1 MKKIV
6 KILMLVISLFLL
18 LSISG
23 CGGATY
29 VGVGVSYPGAWGYG
43 PYSGPYGGYGG
54 GWVGRPYY

>member
-1 MKKIV
+1 MKKFV
-6 KILMLVISLFLL
+6 KILMLIISLFLL

-23 CGGATY
+23 CGATY

-43 PYSGPYGGYGG
+43 PYGGPYGGYGG